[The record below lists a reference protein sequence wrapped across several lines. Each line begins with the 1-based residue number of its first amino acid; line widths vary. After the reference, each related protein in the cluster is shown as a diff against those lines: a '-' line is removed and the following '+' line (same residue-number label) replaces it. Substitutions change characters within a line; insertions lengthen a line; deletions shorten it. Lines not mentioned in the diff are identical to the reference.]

1 MTGTLVDPALRAQ
14 PRAVR
19 SLERL
24 LEEGS
29 CHAYLLAGVAGSGPL
44 AAAARIAERTLCPNG
59 GDDGCDVCRR
69 VARRVHPDL
78 HWVAPEGG
86 TLAIDQVREIVDVV
100 SRMPFEAGAQ
110 VVVIEGADTLSS
122 DNAEA
127 GNSLLKALEEPAG
140 RVVFVLLAERTA
152 RVLPTIRS
160 RAIEVAFPAVSDA
173 QLIEALQADG
183 IDEARAAAATG
194 LDLAGIARAARGDLQ
209 RAREIAAGDAAA
221 QRRGDLLVAMHAV
234 ASGSAAPSQLANRI
248 MSRGSAASDAAAAA
262 ATVEFEAM
270 IERMSA
276 AEKKT
281 FTAKS
286 NDQGMEKR
294 TNRRARKA
302 RVAELRACLDD
313 LASWW
318 RDVLAIAAGAPEAV
332 TNADRVAQTTQAAAG
347 PAGTRAVAALDAI
360 DEAAARLELNNA
372 DEPVTIGA
380 LAAELAALAN
390 GRIRA
395 RRTLGAPARTPQGY
409 DVAMG

>member
-1 MTGTLVDPALRAQ
+1 MTGTLTDPALVAQ
-14 PRAVR
+14 PRALR
-19 SLERL
+19 SLEKL
-24 LEEGS
+24 LDDAR
-29 CHAYLLAGVAGSGPL
+29 CHALLLSGIAGSGPT
-44 AAAARIAERTLCPNG
+44 AAAARVAERTLCPNG

-86 TLAIDQVREIVDVV
+86 ALAIDQIREIVDVV
-100 SRMPFEAGAQ
+100 TRMPFEAEAQ

-140 RVVFVLLAERTA
+140 RVVFVLLAERAA
-152 RVLPTIRS
+152 RVLPTVRS
-160 RAIEVAFPAVSDA
+160 RAIEVAFPAVPDA
-173 QLIEALQADG
+173 LLVAALQADG
-183 IDEARAAAATG
+183 LDEAKAAAATG

-221 QRRGDLLVAMHAV
+221 QRRGDVLLAMHA
-234 ASGSAAPSQLANRI
+234 AATGSAAPSQLANRI
-248 MSRGSAASDAAAAA
+248 MSRASAASDAAAAA
-262 ATVEFEAM
+262 ATIEFEAM
-270 IERMSA
+270 LERMSA

-281 FTAKS
+281 FTAKT

-302 RVAELRACLDD
+302 RVGELRACLDD

-318 RDVLAIAAGAPEAV
+318 RDVLALYVGAPEAV
-332 TNADRVAQTTQAAAG
+332 GNPDRVAQTSQAAAG
-347 PAGTRAVAALDAI
+347 PAGSRAVAALDAI

-380 LAAELAALAN
+380 LTAELAALAH